1 MPFPNFKNKHSE
13 PSVFSPKQ
21 FMEYRK
27 KTGAYPRFE
36 PPLGIIFCYQKH
48 LMEHVLKNH
57 RTVKAEGFY
66 GDLHLLTDTENRVGI
81 VGNFGIGAPV
91 AATLLEELIAF
102 GVKKF
107 ISIGTAGSLRKDLR
121 PGDLMVCQKALR
133 DEGTSHH
140 YLKPTRYAFPSKA
153 MTKKVLRALDKLGQ
167 QCVTGKS
174 WTTDAPYRE
183 TVAEVQRYQKEGI
196 SAVDMEAAALFAVAE
211 YRKVDMAA
219 VFTISDSLADLKWK
233 PRFHAKRTRKG
244 LEVIYKAALS
254 ALLHD

>member
-1 MPFPNFKNKHSE
+1 
-13 PSVFSPKQ
+13 
-21 FMEYRK
+21 MEYRK
-27 KTGAYPRFE
+27 KTGTYPRFE
-36 PPLGIIFCYQKH
+36 PPVGVILCYQKN

-57 RTVKAEGFY
+57 KTVKAEGFY
-66 GDLHLLTDTENRVGI
+66 GDMHMLTETGNKVGI
-81 VGNFGIGAPV
+81 VGNFGIGAPA

-102 GVKKF
+102 GVKRF

-121 PGDLMVCQKALR
+121 PGDLMVCEKALR

-140 YLKPTRYAFPSKA
+140 YLKPSRYAFPSER
-153 MTKKVLRALDKLGQ
+153 MSKKIAEALERLGQ
-167 QCVTGKS
+167 DYFAGKS

-183 TVAEVQRYQKEGI
+183 TIAEVQRYQKEWI

-211 YRKVDMAA
+211 YRKVDVA
-219 VFTISDSLADLKWK
+219 VIFTISDTLADLKWK

-244 LEVIYKAALS
+244 LEVIYKVALS